1 MNNKKIISI
10 ILARKNSKGIKN
22 KNLTTVNGKPLLY
35 WSVINSIKSK
45 LIYKTFVSSN
55 SSKILSYA
63 QKLGA
68 ETIVRPYKYSKSNT
82 SSEKSLIHAINY
94 LLKIKINFKTIV
106 FIQPTSPIREKKDF
120 DKAIKL
126 FNTKK
131 LDSLFSANKTNDTN
145 FWFIKY
151 KKPHANYDYK
161 NRKMRQNMS
170 QKYLE
175 NGSFYIF
182 DKDKFLKEKC
192 RLFGRIGFYLTNK
205 CNSFQIDDPEDI
217 KIINS
222 IFKL

>member
-22 KNLTTVNGKPLLY
+22 KNLTKVNGKPLLY

-45 LIYKTFVSSN
+45 LICKTFVSSD
-55 SSKILSYA
+55 SSRILSYA

-106 FIQPTSPIREKKDF
+106 FIQPTSPIRENKDF

-126 FNTKK
+126 FNSKK
-131 LDSLFSANKTNDTN
+131 LDSLFSANITNDTN

-151 KKPHANYDYK
+151 KKLHANYDYK
-161 NRKMRQNMS
+161 NRKMRQNIS

-182 DKDKFLKEKC
+182 NKDKFLKEKC
-192 RLFGRIGFYLTNK
+192 RLFGRIGFYLMNK

-222 IFKL
+222 IFKI